1 VKPVQRPNGLR
12 FSGRPVTAP
21 LWGRMR
27 FNAIIVTVVALAIY
41 LGIWIWLKL
50 PH

>member
-1 VKPVQRPNGLR
+1 MLPQRVAFLR
-12 FSGRPVTAP
+12 ATGHRSTLGKNEVNT
-21 LWGRMR
+21 
-27 FNAIIVTVVALAIY
+27 IIVTVVALAIY